1 MHSISVFLINKKE
14 LRNEKID
21 SLNGD
26 NVLGEVKFTEMNE
39 DILAT
44 TSLKGIDIKEFI
56 KDKTIAEIE
65 TDYFGGMGHQSATL
79 KVNGKVVYSESNEF
93 SWDKTPINDVL
104 KMMGVIRKKGMD
116 EFDTIELGKY
126 RSNECFK

>member
-1 MHSISVFLINKKE
+1 MHSISVVLINKKE

-26 NVLGEVKFTEMNE
+26 NILSKIKFTEMGE

-44 TSLKGIDIKEFI
+44 TSLEGIDIKDFI
-56 KDKTIAEIE
+56 KDKTIAEVR

-79 KVNGKVVYSESNEF
+79 KVNGKVVYSESDEF
-93 SWDKTPINDVL
+93 EFGKTPINDVL
-104 KMMGVIRKKGMD
+104 KMMGVVKKQGMD
-116 EFDTIELGKY
+116 EFDTIGLRKY
-126 RSNECFK
+126 RQNEDFE

>member
-26 NVLGEVKFTEMNE
+26 NILSKVKFIEMNE

-44 TSLKGIDIKEFI
+44 TSLYSLPLKEFI

-65 TDYFGGMGHQSATL
+65 TDYFGGMGHQRATL
-79 KVNGKVVYSESNEF
+79 KVNGKVVYSESDEF
-93 SWDKTPINDVL
+93 SWNKTPINDVL
-104 KMMGVIRKKGMD
+104 KMMGVVRKQGMD
-116 EFDTIELGKY
+116 EFDTIGLRKY
-126 RSNECFK
+126 RKNEDFE